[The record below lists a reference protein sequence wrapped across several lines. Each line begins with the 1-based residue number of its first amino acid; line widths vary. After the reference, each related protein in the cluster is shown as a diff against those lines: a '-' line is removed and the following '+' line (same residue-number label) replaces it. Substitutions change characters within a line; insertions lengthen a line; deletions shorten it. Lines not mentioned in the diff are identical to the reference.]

1 MELMLWVAMKTEEK
15 LPRYEKPDFS
25 AEKNPDTQTRTK
37 KMQI

>member
-1 MELMLWVAMKTEEK
+1 MKTEEK

-25 AEKNPDTQTRTK
+25 AEKKNPDTQTTTK